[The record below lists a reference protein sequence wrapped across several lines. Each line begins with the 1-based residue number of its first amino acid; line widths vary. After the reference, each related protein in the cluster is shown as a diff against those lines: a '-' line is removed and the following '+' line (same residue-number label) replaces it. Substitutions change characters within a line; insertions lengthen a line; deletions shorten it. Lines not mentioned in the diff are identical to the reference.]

1 MNSLKKKAIA
11 AIASIVLGASLLPVV
26 FSSPASGATNN
37 GTATLTQS
45 SGTGATN
52 FTINLGGSA
61 SCPGDGNAGYRW
73 QTFMIPAAADIDAT
87 LTFGSGGP
95 TAVGSEFRVPLFD
108 TNGSP
113 VVSKLPDI
121 AVAPATT
128 GGISGIPNF
137 NFQVFSPTNIPNGTY
152 KIGVACTLGVA
163 GPTQLKSYWSQRITI
178 TNDPT
183 NTDNAK
189 IDWTVAATDNGTA
202 TLTQSSGTG
211 ATNFTIN
218 LGGSASCPGDGNAG
232 YRWQTFMIPA
242 AADLE
247 ATLTFGS
254 GGPTAVGS
262 EFRVPLFDTNSSPV
276 VSKLPDIAV
285 APATTGGISGIPNF
299 NFQVFLPGDIPNGT
313 YKIGVACTLGVA
325 GPTQLKSF
333 WSQRITIANDPTN
346 TDNAKIDWVVGDTP
360 PTTTTTAAPTTTTTA
375 APTTTTTAA
384 PTTTTT
390 AAPTTTTTT
399 APPTPTPSFTAITP
413 SRVFDTRPG
422 EGGLRTVSKVK
433 ISGLTELR
441 VKMTDLSGLVPA
453 SGVGAVSLNVT
464 VTEAGGSG
472 YVTVYPCGTR
482 PNASSLNYTAGQT
495 IPNAVIAPVSAQG
508 EVCFFSTQ
516 PTHILADVNGWFAN

>member
-73 QTFMIPAAADIDAT
+73 QTFMIPAAADLEAT

-137 NFQVFSPTNIPNGTY
+137 NFQVFS
-152 KIGVACTLGVA
+152 
-163 GPTQLKSYWSQRITI
+163 
-178 TNDPT
+178 
-183 NTDNAK
+183 
-189 IDWTVAATDNGTA
+189 
-202 TLTQSSGTG
+202 
-211 ATNFTIN
+211 
-218 LGGSASCPGDGNAG
+218 
-232 YRWQTFMIPA
+232 
-242 AADLE
+242 
-247 ATLTFGS
+247 
-254 GGPTAVGS
+254 
-262 EFRVPLFDTNSSPV
+262 
-276 VSKLPDIAV
+276 
-285 APATTGGISGIPNF
+285 
-299 NFQVFLPGDIPNGT
+299 PGDIPNGT

>member
-11 AIASIVLGASLLPVV
+11 AVASIVLGASLLPVV
-26 FSSPASGATNN
+26 FISPASGATNN

-87 LTFGSGGP
+87 LTFASSGP
-95 TAVGSEFRVPLFD
+95 TAVGSEFRQPLFD
-108 TNGSP
+108 SSGSP

-137 NFQVFSPTNIPNGTY
+137 NFQVFSP
-152 KIGVACTLGVA
+152 
-163 GPTQLKSYWSQRITI
+163 
-178 TNDPT
+178 
-183 NTDNAK
+183 
-189 IDWTVAATDNGTA
+189 
-202 TLTQSSGTG
+202 
-211 ATNFTIN
+211 
-218 LGGSASCPGDGNAG
+218 
-232 YRWQTFMIPA
+232 
-242 AADLE
+242 
-247 ATLTFGS
+247 
-254 GGPTAVGS
+254 
-262 EFRVPLFDTNSSPV
+262 
-276 VSKLPDIAV
+276 
-285 APATTGGISGIPNF
+285 
-299 NFQVFLPGDIPNGT
+299 GDIPNGT

-325 GPTQLKSF
+325 SATQLKSF

-360 PTTTTTAAPTTTTTA
+360 PT
-375 APTTTTTAA
+375 
-384 PTTTTT
+384 
-390 AAPTTTTTT
+390 
-399 APPTPTPSFTAITP
+399 FTAITP

-441 VKMTDLSGLVPA
+441 VKMTDLSDLVPA

>member
-1 MNSLKKKAIA
+1 MNSSKRKAIA
-11 AIASIVLGASLLPVV
+11 GITSVILGATLLPLM

-95 TAVGSEFRVPLFD
+95 TAVPTEFRVPLFD
-108 TNGSP
+108 TTGSP

-137 NFQVFSPTNIPNGTY
+137 NFQVFAPGDIPDGAY

-163 GPTQLKSYWSQRITI
+163 SATQLKSYWSQQITI
-178 TNDPT
+178 TNDAT
-183 NTDNAK
+183 NQDNAK
-189 IDWTVAATDNGTA
+189 VDWIVST
-202 TLTQSSGTG
+202 
-211 ATNFTIN
+211 
-218 LGGSASCPGDGNAG
+218 
-232 YRWQTFMIPA
+232 
-242 AADLE
+242 
-247 ATLTFGS
+247 
-254 GGPTAVGS
+254 
-262 EFRVPLFDTNSSPV
+262 PV
-276 VSKLPDIAV
+276 
-285 APATTGGISGIPNF
+285 
-299 NFQVFLPGDIPNGT
+299 Q
-313 YKIGVACTLGVA
+313 
-325 GPTQLKSF
+325 
-333 WSQRITIANDPTN
+333 
-346 TDNAKIDWVVGDTP
+346 
-360 PTTTTTAAPTTTTTA
+360 TTTTTAAPTTTTTA
-375 APTTTTTAA
+375 APTTTTTAP
-384 PTTTTT
+384 PTT
-390 AAPTTTTTT
+390 
-399 APPTPTPSFTAITP
+399 TPSFTAITP

-433 ISGLTELR
+433 ISGATELR
-441 VKMTDLSGLVPA
+441 VKLTDLSGLVP
-453 SGVGAVSLNVT
+453 STGVGAVSLNVT
-464 VTEAGGSG
+464 VTQPDGAG

-516 PTHILADVNGWFAN
+516 PTHILADVNGWFSN